1 MKPLTE
7 AIYSFSFTLI
17 TLLPGLRNRILLRPR
32 LIISVVPGT
41 RNYSKEKWISTKS
54 PNAQGQQLFIYE
66 TCWTY
71 KIKLSNKSGY
81 DAYYPK
87 ICFDKV
93 LPHFSHIS
101 ILNHYVPI
109 KANECIELEGEYMI
123 LEECPKDNNT
133 IPEGIPKALNGI
145 TLLLGYQNCDK
156 HQFYTAFE
164 FKYQRNTLLRY
175 KPSYFR

>member
-1 MKPLTE
+1 MKPLSE

-17 TLLPGLRNRILLRPR
+17 TLLPSLRNRILLRPR
-32 LIISVVPGT
+32 LIVSVIPGMQ
-41 RNYSKEKWISTKS
+41 NYSKEKWISTKS
-54 PNAQGQQLFIYE
+54 PNAQGQQLYIYE

-71 KIKLSNKSGY
+71 KIKLFNNSGY

-87 ICFDKV
+87 LSFDRV
-93 LPHFSHIS
+93 LPHSSHIS

-109 KANECIELEGEYMI
+109 KANESIELEGEYVI
-123 LEECPKDNNT
+123 LEECLKGKNT
-133 IPEGIPKALNGI
+133 VPEGVPKALNGI
-145 TLLLGYQNCDK
+145 TLLLGYQNYEK

-164 FKYQRNTLLRY
+164 FKCQRNTLLRY